1 MQIRWFKIW
10 KFPTIFSAHF
20 QPFNEYRLND
30 TVDASKFVLLILRY
44 QLFCCFFCALKIYP
58 QSFVIVDD
66 KIVFATELSKT
77 EILSFYALS
86 SNILDYVR
94 FGVTQLQ
101 CQIDKI
107 GVNDKVTN
115 GNGLFKLNTNF
126 FVRILCD

>member
-1 MQIRWFKIW
+1 MEISHDIQC
-10 KFPTIFSAHF
+10 TF

-30 TVDASKFVLLILRY
+30 TVASKFIFFLILRY
-44 QLFCCFFCALKIYP
+44 QLFCCFFLQIDALKIYP

-66 KIVFATELSKT
+66 NIFFATELSKT

-101 CQIDKI
+101 CQSDKI
-107 GVNDKVTN
+107 GANDKVTN
-115 GNGLFKLNTNF
+115 GNGLFKLYTIF
-126 FVRILCD
+126 FLHILYD

>member
-1 MQIRWFKIW
+1 M
-10 KFPTIFSAHF
+10 
-20 QPFNEYRLND
+20 
-30 TVDASKFVLLILRY
+30 
-44 QLFCCFFCALKIYP
+44 KIYP

-126 FVRILCD
+126 FCSNFVRLKKKPFNLKKEKNSKFVHK